1 MYSITLQLA
10 DHVKQYSIYPRPS
23 EGWIVRLDEDR
34 RLIRHICYR
43 DWHRVERAALK
54 FRREVED
61 HMARGWQLRRA
72 TP

>member
-23 EGWIVRLDEDR
+23 EGWIVSLEEDR

-43 DWHRVERAALK
+43 DWHRVERAAAM
-54 FRREVED
+54 FRLEVAD
-61 HMARGWQLRRA
+61 LMARGWELRRVA
-72 TP
+72 P